1 MVALRCD
8 LLYNHAVDDSASEK
22 DRMDKENLQQAEE
35 ELAKST
41 NRAKVLRRTWCIALL
56 ATISCGLW
64 GSAIPC
70 IKLGYAWLA
79 IPSSS
84 VPSELLFAGL
94 RFFLAGVLT
103 ILFASIGSRRIP
115 RVVRTNWHMI
125 VKLALAQTVV
135 QYTFFYIGVSHAS
148 GITGTLVNAS
158 STFLSIL
165 VAALVFRQERLTARK
180 VLGCAIGFA
189 GVVLVNLDGAT
200 GGTLSFTGEGFILIS
215 SLSYAFS
222 SALIHSF
229 GRNEDPVALSG
240 YQFMLGGAILIA
252 VSLALGGSLPQVT
265 PEGVAMLIY
274 LAFVSGVAYS
284 LWSLMLACN
293 PPSKVV
299 IFGFINP
306 VFGVILSS
314 VILNEAAAIPW
325 PLVVLALI
333 LVCAGIMIVNMQ
345 PTGAR
350 AAQESH

>member
-1 MVALRCD
+1 MDERGARTSEGKPAGGSRALR
-8 LLYNHAVDDSASEK
+8 S
-22 DRMDKENLQQAEE
+22 
-35 ELAKST
+35 
-41 NRAKVLRRTWCIALL
+41 TWCIALL

-79 IPSSS
+79 IPPSS

-94 RFFLAGVLT
+94 RFFLAGALT
-103 ILFASIGSRRIP
+103 ILFAAIGRRRLP
-115 RVVRTNWHMI
+115 RVARADWHM
-125 VKLALAQTVV
+125 VAKLALAQTVV
-135 QYTFFYIGVSHAS
+135 QYVFFYIGVSHAS

-165 VAALVFRQERLTARK
+165 VAALVFRQEDLTARK

-200 GGTLSFTGEGFILIS
+200 GGALSFTGEGFILIS
-215 SLSYAFS
+215 SLSYAVS

-229 GRNEDPVALSG
+229 GRSEDPVALSG
-240 YQFMLGGAILIA
+240 YQFMLGGAVLTA
-252 VSLALGGSLPQVT
+252 ASLALGGSLPRVT
-265 PEGVAMLIY
+265 PAGVAMLIY
-274 LAFVSGVAYS
+274 LALVSGVAYS

-293 PPSKVV
+293 PPSRVV

-325 PLVVLALI
+325 PLVAVALV
-333 LVCAGIMIVNMQ
+333 LVCAGIVVVNMP

-350 AAQESH
+350 AARGRR